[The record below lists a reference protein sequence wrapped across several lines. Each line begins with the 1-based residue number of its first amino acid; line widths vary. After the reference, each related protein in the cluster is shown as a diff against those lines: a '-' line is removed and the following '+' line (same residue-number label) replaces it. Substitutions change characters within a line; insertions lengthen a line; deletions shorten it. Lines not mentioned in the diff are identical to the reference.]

1 MQGEVFPSKRMNS
14 IRTMFSQPRLL
25 MIMQKPIMTIRYPT
39 VVSRHLFLA
48 LWKSATQTYLTRLPT
63 GSMVKLYVTSE
74 QAEQVM
80 TVPVDSVYYDGGLSY
95 VYIYDPEESVLHK
108 QEVEVGLYDSD
119 WIEIKSGLSMSD
131 QVLTTWT
138 SELYEGTKVRLKGGQ

>member
-1 MQGEVFPSKRMNS
+1 MADSDTG
-14 IRTMFSQPRLL
+14 
-25 MIMQKPIMTIRYPT
+25 
-39 VVSRHLFLA
+39 LF
-48 LWKSATQTYLTRLPT
+48 KVKATLDETFDETRLPT

-80 TVPVDSVYYDGGLSY
+80 TVPVDSFYYDGGLSY